1 MAENKITERRELD
14 LDGIKW
20 TVDQFDG
27 GRSYILA
34 ATPPRMQFLAH
45 FDTEQWAEFQKLV
58 AGGRP

>member
-1 MAENKITERRELD
+1 MAENVITQRRTLD
-14 LDGIKW
+14 LDEIKW
-20 TVDQFDG
+20 TVDEFDG

-34 ATPPRMQFLAH
+34 TSAPRMQFLAH